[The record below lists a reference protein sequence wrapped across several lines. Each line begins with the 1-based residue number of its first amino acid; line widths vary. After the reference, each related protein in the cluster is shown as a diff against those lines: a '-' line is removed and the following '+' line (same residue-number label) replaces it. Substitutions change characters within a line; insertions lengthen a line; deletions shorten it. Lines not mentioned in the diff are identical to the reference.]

1 MAMHFVPP
9 AEFELQILT
18 VLWDH
23 GPATVRQVMERL
35 DDGKERAYTSV
46 LSVIQVMQK
55 KGLISA
61 EKPREG
67 LAYVY
72 SAKVKRDQIV
82 GPMLRGFVD
91 KVFGGSHRMAVQQLL
106 NEGDIQ
112 AGEIDELRRFLDDLE
127 SRGKNG
133 GPHE

>member
-1 MAMHFVPP
+1 MAKRFVPP

-23 GPATVRQVMERL
+23 GPATVRQVMERI

-55 KGLISA
+55 KGLINA
-61 EKPREG
+61 AKPQEG

-72 SAKVKRDQIV
+72 SAKVARDQVV

-106 NEGDIQ
+106 N
-112 AGEIDELRRFLDDLE
+112 
-127 SRGKNG
+127 
-133 GPHE
+133 

>member
-1 MAMHFVPP
+1 MAKRFVPP
-9 AEFELQILT
+9 AEFEMQILT
-18 VLWDH
+18 VLWDQ
-23 GPATVRQVMERL
+23 GPATVRQVLERL

-46 LSVIQVMQK
+46 LSVLQVMQK
-55 KGLISA
+55 KLLVSA
-61 EKPREG
+61 AKPQEG

-72 SAKVKRDQIV
+72 SAKVTRDQVV

-112 AGEIDELRRFLDDLE
+112 ADEIDELRKLLDDLE

-133 GPHE
+133 EAHA

>member
-1 MAMHFVPP
+1 MAMRFVPP
-9 AEFELQILT
+9 AEFELQVLT

-23 GPATVRQVMERL
+23 GPATVRQVMEQL

-61 EKPREG
+61 GKPREG

-127 SRGKNG
+127 SRGKSG